1 MNALD
6 IHLKFPD
13 EATAVSLMLEAGLL
27 EQVTDEEG
35 NTFNIQG
42 QGQMIDIIGPIYKAT
57 GTMLTDEEGFE
68 YPEMAD
74 VGGWHVNMRGELPE
88 SIAPYKIIVTGIPY
102 RIWD

>member
-13 EATAVSLMLEAGLL
+13 EATAVSLMLETGLL
-27 EQVTDEEG
+27 QQVEDQVV
-35 NTFNIQG
+35 QG
-42 QGQMIDIIGPIYKAT
+42 EGQMIDIIGPIYKAT
-57 GTMLTDEEGFE
+57 GTMLTNEEGNE

-88 SIAPYKIIVTGIPY
+88 SIKPYKITVSGTPY

>member
-13 EATAVSLMLEAGLL
+13 ETTATILMLDTGLL
-27 EQVTDEEG
+27 EQVTDHEG

-42 QGQMIDIIGPIYKAT
+42 ESQMIDIIGPIYKAT
-57 GTMLTDEEGFE
+57 GTMLTDEEGME

-88 SIAPYKIIVTGIPY
+88 AIAPYKITVTGTPY

>member
-1 MNALD
+1 MNTID

-13 EATAVSLMLEAGLL
+13 ETTATSLMLETGLL
-27 EQVTDEEG
+27 QQVTDDDS
-35 NTFNIQG
+35 NVSNVQG

-57 GTMLTDEEGFE
+57 GAMLTDEEGME

-74 VGGWHVNMRGELPE
+74 IGGWHVNMRGELPE
-88 SIAPYKIIVTGIPY
+88 AIAPYKITVTGTPY

>member
-13 EATAVSLMLEAGLL
+13 EATATSLMLETGLL
-27 EQVTDEEG
+27 QQITDVDGNVT
-35 NTFNIQG
+35 NVQG

-57 GTMLTDEEGFE
+57 GAMLTSEEGFK
-68 YPEMAD
+68 YPEMVD
-74 VGGWHVNMRGELPE
+74 IGGWHVNMRGELPA
-88 SIAPYKIIVTGIPY
+88 SIAPYKITVSGTPY

>member
-13 EATAVSLMLEAGLL
+13 EVTAVSLMLETGLL
-27 EQVTDEEG
+27 EQVTDEDG
-35 NTFNIQG
+35 NTFNVQG

-57 GTMLTDEEGFE
+57 GIMLEGE
-68 YPEMAD
+68 IPEMAD

-88 SIAPYKIIVTGIPY
+88 SIAPYKIVVSGIPY

>member
-1 MNALD
+1 MNSLD

-13 EATAVSLMLEAGLL
+13 EAIATSLMLETGLL
-27 EQVTDEEG
+27 QQITDEDG
-35 NTFNIQG
+35 NTFNVQG

-57 GTMLTDEEGFE
+57 GIVLENEI
-68 YPEMAD
+68 PEMVD

-88 SIAPYKIIVTGIPY
+88 SIAPYKIVVSGIPY

>member
-1 MNALD
+1 MNPLD

-13 EATAVSLMLEAGLL
+13 EATANSLMLEAGLL
-27 EQVTDEEG
+27 QQVEDQ
-35 NTFNIQG
+35 IVQG

-57 GTMLTDEEGFE
+57 GNMLTNEEGVE
-68 YPEMAD
+68 YSEMAD

-88 SIAPYKIIVTGIPY
+88 SIAPYKITVSGIPY

>member
-1 MNALD
+1 MNPLD

-13 EATAVSLMLEAGLL
+13 EATATSLMLEAGLL
-27 EQVTDEEG
+27 QQVEDQI
-35 NTFNIQG
+35 IQG

-57 GTMLTDEEGFE
+57 GNMLTNEEGVE
-68 YPEMAD
+68 YSEMAD

-88 SIAPYKIIVTGIPY
+88 SIAPYKITVSGIPY

>member
-13 EATAVSLMLEAGLL
+13 EATAVSLMLETGLL

-35 NTFNIQG
+35 NTFNVQG

-88 SIAPYKIIVTGIPY
+88 SIAPYKIVVSGIPY

>member
-13 EATAVSLMLEAGLL
+13 EATATSLMLKAGLWR
-27 EQVTDEEG
+27 QVEDQI
-35 NTFNIQG
+35 IQG
-42 QGQMIDIIGPIYKAT
+42 EGQMIDIIGPIYKTT
-57 GTMLTDEEGFE
+57 GAMLTDEEGME

-88 SIAPYKIIVTGIPY
+88 SIAPYRITVTGTPH

>member
-13 EATAVSLMLEAGLL
+13 EATATRLLLDTGLL
-27 EQVTDEEG
+27 QQVTDDDE
-35 NTFNIQG
+35 NVLNIQG

-57 GTMLTDEEGFE
+57 GTMLTDKESME

-88 SIAPYKIIVTGIPY
+88 AIKPYKITVSGTPY

>member
-1 MNALD
+1 MNVLD

-13 EATAVSLMLEAGLL
+13 ETTATSLMLENGLL
-27 EQVTDEEG
+27 QQATNDDG
-35 NTFNIQG
+35 TFINTPG
-42 QGQMIDIIGPIYKAT
+42 QNYMIDIIGPIQKAT
-57 GTMLTDEEGFE
+57 GVMLVNDEGVE

-88 SIAPYKIIVTGIPY
+88 SIAPYKITVSGIPY

>member
-13 EATAVSLMLEAGLL
+13 ETIATNLMLETGLL
-27 EQVTDEEG
+27 RQVTDD
-35 NTFNIQG
+35 NDNIINIQG
-42 QGQMIDIIGPIYKAT
+42 EGQMVDIIGPIYKAT
-57 GTMLTDEEGFE
+57 GAMLTNEEGIE

-74 VGGWHVNMRGELPE
+74 VGGWHVNMRGELPDA
-88 SIAPYKIIVTGIPY
+88 IAPYKITVTGTPY

>member
-57 GTMLTDEEGFE
+57 GAMLTDENGSE

-88 SIAPYKIIVTGIPY
+88 SIAPYKIVVSGIPY

>member
-13 EATAVSLMLEAGLL
+13 EATATRLLLDTGLL
-27 EQVTDEEG
+27 QQVTDDDE
-35 NTFNIQG
+35 NVLNIQC

-57 GTMLTDEEGFE
+57 GTMLTDEEGME

-88 SIAPYKIIVTGIPY
+88 AIAPYKITVTGTPY